1 MNKETANETRRVLKL
16 VAKANGKTEWS
27 VENTIYLT
35 GEWLI
40 NQNHM
45 HV

>member
-1 MNKETANETRRVLKL
+1 MKKETANATRRVLKL

-27 VENTIYLT
+27 IENTIYLT
-35 GEWLI
+35 EEWLI
-40 NQNHM
+40 NQNQM